1 MQCSLGRAF
10 KGTACKT
17 RILSTDLLPNAV
29 RKDIDFSFSVSLGLL
44 TVILVAANKTHESP
58 SSLPKHQSA
67 EIVAK
72 HHRAWRPKWLLA
84 LEIVTG
90 SMVGLLFLVALFSAV
105 HRWNNRPS
113 LIIPWKKSSSDKEKL
128 TVYVG

>member
-1 MQCSLGRAF
+1 MFTRTSFQGNCMQN
-10 KGTACKT
+10 K
-17 RILSTDLLPNAV
+17 DLKH
-29 RKDIDFSFSVSLGLL
+29 R
-44 TVILVAANKTHESP
+44 P
-58 SSLPKHQSA
+58 SSQSA